1 MPLSSIRSQW
11 SAASR
16 RVVRK
21 PVNLKPCLFDRVS
34 RRSTAPTAQGLDSED
49 TGSDSD
55 SRREC
60 QSDSDPE
67 FSARRTHR
75 AQLRSRANH
84 GHGSH
89 QAKQI
94 ERGLADAYHAADSGG
109 AGEASG
115 AGRSGGRAPGAH
127 GTCEGGCGWHVG
139 QGGGRAGTSDP
150 AGSDYADTGVC
161 KHRRRIWR
169 PARALPAVQR
179 HACDRREL
187 FWSRVCCVRS
197 VVLSCVEV
205 VRLGLALPVTAVLL
219 VLMRTSSTQ
228 DLKPPNHL
236 FWQGLNRVLKS
247 S

>member
-161 KHRRRIWR
+161 KHRRRRSSRRRR
-169 PARALPAVQR
+169 PRRRRRRQPTRRSCAAR
-179 HACDRREL
+179 
-187 FWSRVCCVRS
+187 
-197 VVLSCVEV
+197 
-205 VRLGLALPVTAVLL
+205 
-219 VLMRTSSTQ
+219 RTSC
-228 DLKPPNHL
+228 
-236 FWQGLNRVLKS
+236 RR
-247 S
+247 